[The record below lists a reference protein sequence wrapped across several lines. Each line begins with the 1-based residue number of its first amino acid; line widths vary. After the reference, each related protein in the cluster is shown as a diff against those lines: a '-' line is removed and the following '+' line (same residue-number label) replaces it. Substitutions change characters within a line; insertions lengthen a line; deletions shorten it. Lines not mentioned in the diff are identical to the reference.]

1 MGSRLGFQS
10 VTQGMAM
17 EMWNLVLFVAEA
29 VLYFAL
35 MTALLHLR
43 TQIGLGVFLTALGVM
58 HFVETYL
65 AAVFYVSL
73 PFGIVS
79 PGSSIF
85 FAGKLMMI
93 LKLYI
98 KEDAS
103 TVRQPI
109 YGLFLGNL
117 VTLAIAQLLLLHYSI
132 EPTANQRAD
141 FSFLQ
146 NMGALMVW
154 GTTLLYLDSIG
165 IILLYERLGRWL
177 PRRTVLR
184 FAICGTVI
192 LAFDQVGF
200 FVLLNLLY
208 DAPADVFWG
217 GLKAKMVA
225 VLIYSAL
232 FALYQVYF
240 SQGRLAGRQRKVRDV
255 FHDLTFRER
264 YEDLLARTG
273 RDGLTGLLDRSRME
287 IEAPR
292 LLALALSQNKP
303 ASIVIIDIDHFKQIN
318 DRFGHLV
325 GDDLLKQIAE
335 AMTKAVRPQDF
346 VFRYG
351 GEEFVLVLPDLGHE
365 EAMRI
370 ADRLRKRVADVIRN
384 PDSETITIS
393 MGVATAPADGT
404 SLHAVLSVADVRL
417 YRAKSDGRNRV
428 IGHQEA

>member
-1 MGSRLGFQS
+1 
-10 VTQGMAM
+10 M
-17 EMWNLVLFVAEA
+17 EVWNLVLFVSEA

-35 MTALLHLR
+35 MTTLLHLR
-43 TQIGLGVFLTALGVM
+43 TYIGLGVFLTALGVM

-65 AAVFYVSL
+65 AAVFYVAL

-93 LKLYI
+93 LMLYM

-117 VTLAIAQLLLLHYSI
+117 VTLAIAQLLLLHYSV

-141 FSFLQ
+141 FTFLQ
-146 NMGALMVW
+146 DMGALMLW
-154 GTTLLYLDSIG
+154 GTTLLYLDSVG

-184 FAICGTVI
+184 FAICGAVVLI
-192 LAFDQVGF
+192 FDQIGF
-200 FVLLNLLY
+200 FVMLNLLY
-208 DAPADVFWG
+208 GAPADVFWG

-225 VLIYSAL
+225 VLIYTAL
-232 FALYQVYF
+232 FALYQFYL
-240 SQGRLAGRQRKVRDV
+240 SEGRMGGRQRKVRDV

-287 IEAPR
+287 IDAPR
-292 LLALALSQNKP
+292 LLALALSQDKP

-325 GDDLLKQIAE
+325 GDELLKEIAE
-335 AMTKAVRPQDF
+335 TMTKAVRPQDF

-351 GEEFVLVLPDLGHE
+351 GEEFVLLLPDLAHQD
-365 EAMRI
+365 AMRI
-370 ADRLRKRVADVIRN
+370 AARLRERVASDIRN
-384 PDSETITIS
+384 PDGEPVTIS
-393 MGVATAPADGT
+393 LGVASAPIDGT

-428 IGHQEA
+428 IGRQMA

>member
-1 MGSRLGFQS
+1 
-10 VTQGMAM
+10 M
-17 EMWNLVLFVAEA
+17 EMWNLVLFVSEA

-35 MTALLHLR
+35 MTTLLHLR
-43 TQIGLGVFLTALGVM
+43 TYIGLGVFLTALGVM

-65 AAVFYVSL
+65 AAVFYVTL

-93 LKLYI
+93 LMLYI

-117 VTLAIAQLLLLHYSI
+117 VTLAIAQLLLLHYSV

-141 FSFLQ
+141 FTFLQ
-146 NMGALMVW
+146 DMGALMLW
-154 GTTLLYLDSIG
+154 GTTLLYLDSVG

-184 FAICGTVI
+184 FAICGGVI
-192 LAFDQVGF
+192 LVFDQIGF
-200 FVLLNLLY
+200 FIMLNLLY
-208 DAPADVFWG
+208 GAPADVFWG
-217 GLKAKMVA
+217 GLKAKLVA
-225 VLIYSAL
+225 VLIYTAL
-232 FALYQVYF
+232 FAVYQTYL
-240 SQGRLAGRQRKVRDV
+240 SEGRMVGRQRKVRDV

-287 IEAPR
+287 IDAPR

-325 GDDLLKQIAE
+325 GDELLKEITE
-335 AMTKAVRPQDF
+335 TMSKAVRPQDF

-351 GEEFVLVLPDLGHE
+351 GEEFVLVLPDLAHDD
-365 EAMRI
+365 ALRI
-370 ADRLRKRVADVIRN
+370 AGRLRERVAADIRN
-384 PDSETITIS
+384 PDGEPVTIS
-393 MGVATAPADGT
+393 MGVASAPVDGT

-428 IGHQEA
+428 IGRQMA